1 MAKKML
7 IDATHPEETRVGI
20 VDENNKLSDYDFE
33 STLKKAL
40 KGNIYLAKVARVE
53 PSLQAA
59 FIDYGGDRHGF
70 LAFNEIHPDYFRI
83 PISDR
88 QNAEKTL
95 AETIEQEELKRQEE
109 QEKSA
114 IENPSSEISTFGGEL
129 DVEEEM
135 ETNFDQNTPSLHR
148 LYKIQEVIKK
158 NQVILVQV
166 TKEERGG
173 KGAALTTYISMAGRY
188 CVLMPNSPNSGG
200 ISRKIASSKDRKRL
214 REILDSLN
222 TPEGMGLI
230 IRTAGMERSKV
241 EIKRDA
247 EYLMRTW
254 NEIRKV
260 TLDSIAPCLIYQEDE
275 IIKRAIRDLYS
286 KDVDQIL
293 VQGEE
298 GYKVAK
304 NFMKTL
310 MPSHGKRVQLYK
322 DDESP
327 LFFSH
332 RIERQIDEMHMPMVR
347 LPSGGSI
354 VIHPTEALVSI
365 DINSGRSTKER
376 HIEETAFKTNLE
388 AADEIYRQVR
398 LRDLAGLIVID
409 FIDMDNAKN
418 TAAVEKRIRDIF
430 RMDRARVQIGKIS
443 AFGLLEISRQR
454 LKASILETAFTP
466 CAHCAATGY
475 IRSVESTA
483 LMILRVLEEEGYSRK
498 AKRIL
503 IKLPHSV
510 AFYILNQKR
519 KQIADIENRHAM
531 AIELD
536 GDESMHPPQYNIV
549 RLEMLPEAIQDKP
562 TQQTDNHH
570 RQNDTPHRQNEAHHR
585 QTGLQKSNTINNAA
599 RSQQKTSGD
608 NTQEA
613 STHSPQQ
620 HQKNEVSGSGSSS
633 GRRRRRRRSGSS
645 RHNEQGQVQAQAQTQ
660 THGVASEFSEDAQ
673 LQKKYDQSLQTA
685 AEKEAN
691 FLRTVKH
698 SDNPEASDQSRG
710 DINGGPGSA
719 GRNRRRRNRNRNR
732 KRTNNPNFQPGQNLQ
747 NVSDAEAHQPVIM
760 QERSDNPEPANS
772 REERAPTARPRRH
785 NPKPRI
791 NESVTESAGASSST
805 PKAPIETESVQAKPK
820 RTAQT
825 KETAS
830 KEDAPKSTTR
840 KRSAPAAKAEADG
853 DSKATAPRKLR
864 TKKTESVSEGAPTT
878 EKKTRSR
885 KKEQPAE
892 E

>member
-1 MAKKML
+1 ML

-20 VDENNKLSDYDFE
+20 VDESNKLCDYDFE
-33 STLKKAL
+33 STLKKTL

-109 QEKSA
+109 QEKSSLDDQ
-114 IENPSSEISTFGGEL
+114 SSEISTFGGEL

-200 ISRKIASSKDRKRL
+200 ISRKIANSQDRKRL

-327 LFFSH
+327 LFFQH
-332 RIERQIDEMHMPMVR
+332 RIEKQIDEMHMPMVR

-376 HIEETAFKTNLE
+376 HIEETAFKTNIE

-430 RMDRARVQIGKIS
+430 RTDRARVQIGKIS

-466 CAHCAATGY
+466 CSHCAATGY

-483 LMILRVLEEEGYSRK
+483 LMILRVLEEEGYSKK

-503 IKLPHSV
+503 LKLPINV
-510 AFYILNQKR
+510 AFYMLNQKR
-519 KQIADIENRHAM
+519 KQIAEIENRHSLS
-531 AIELD
+531 IDLE
-536 GDESMHPPQYNIV
+536 GDASLSPPQYNVV
-549 RLEMLPEAIQDKP
+549 RLDLLPDAVQNKTTP
-562 TQQTDNHH
+562 
-570 RQNDTPHRQNEAHHR
+570 QNDAQHQRHNNMQKQSSYSSGPKVPHTA
-585 QTGLQKSNTINNAA
+585 NTDVA
-599 RSQQKTSGD
+599 
-608 NTQEA
+608 QEA
-613 STHSPQQ
+613 PVPATTPTPQQ
-620 HQKNEVSGSGSSS
+620 RNESSTGS
-633 GRRRRRRRSGSS
+633 GRRRRRRRGGN
-645 RHNEQGQVQAQAQTQ
+645 RNNTEQIQNVT
-660 THGVASEFSEDAQ
+660 SEFSENAQ

-685 AEKEAN
+685 AEKEVH
-691 FLRTVKH
+691 FLSTVKH
-698 SDNPEASDQSRG
+698 SDVSESSDQPRDG
-710 DINGGPGSA
+710 NNPA
-719 GRNRRRRNRNRNR
+719 HTGRNRRRRNRNRNR
-732 KRTNNPNFQPGQNLQ
+732 KRNNNPNFQYGSNNQGTPDTSPSPHAVTGIEKSE
-747 NVSDAEAHQPVIM
+747 VSESFSQS
-760 QERSDNPEPANS
+760 ESKTLENPRRHGPKRVRKPLNESSSTTPTITEPANEPS
-772 REERAPTARPRRH
+772 QAKTKRTTK
-785 NPKPRI
+785 NK
-791 NESVTESAGASSST
+791 ESG
-805 PKAPIETESVQAKPK
+805 ETESPKKPVAKPRKPSVAKTNDSETSKEVKPK
-820 RTAQT
+820 RTRA
-825 KETAS
+825 
-830 KEDAPKSTTR
+830 
-840 KRSAPAAKAEADG
+840 
-853 DSKATAPRKLR
+853 
-864 TKKTESVSEGAPTT
+864 KKTESGADAEVNP
-878 EKKTRSR
+878 EKKVRSR
-885 KKEQPAE
+885 KKEKTE
-892 E
+892 EE

>member
-109 QEKSA
+109 QQKSTS
-114 IENPSSEISTFGGEL
+114 EDPSSEISTFGGEL

-327 LFFSH
+327 LFFKH

-430 RMDRARVQIGKIS
+430 RTDRARVQIGKIS

-503 IKLPHSV
+503 IKLPPSV

-549 RLEMLPEAIQDKP
+549 RLEMLPDATQDKT
-562 TQQTDNHH
+562 TQQNDTHH
-570 RQNDTPHRQNEAHHR
+570 RQNDAHHR
-585 QTGLQKSNTINNAA
+585 QNGLQKSNNGNNGA
-599 RSQQKTSGD
+599 RPQPSGD
-608 NTQEA
+608 KTQEA
-613 STHSPQQ
+613 SVHSPQQ
-620 HQKNEVSGSGSSS
+620 HQKNEGSSS
-633 GRRRRRRRSGSS
+633 GRRRRRRRSGSN
-645 RHNEQGQVQAQAQTQ
+645 RHNEQQAHGQVQTQAQDVT
-660 THGVASEFSEDAQ
+660 AEFSEDAQ

-691 FLRTVKH
+691 FLRNVKH
-698 SDNPEASDQSRG
+698 SDHSETSDQPRG
-710 DINGGPGSA
+710 DSNGGPGSA
-719 GRNRRRRNRNRNR
+719 GRNRRRRNLNRNL
-732 KRTNNPNFQPGQNLQ
+732 KRNNNPKYQTGQYFQ
-747 NVSDAEAHQPVIM
+747 NVSDTQEHQPVTM
-760 QERSDNPEPANS
+760 QERSNNPEPANS
-772 REERAPTARPRRH
+772 REERAATARPRRH
-785 NPKPRI
+785 NPKPRV
-791 NESVTESAGASSST
+791 SESAGESPST
-805 PKAPIETESVQAKPK
+805 PKAPAGIESVGTESAKPKPK
-820 RTAQT
+820 RTAKP
-825 KETAS
+825 KEAVE
-830 KEDAPKSTTR
+830 KEGAPKSSAKQKSTSSTKSESGDDSKPTTTR
-840 KRSAPAAKAEADG
+840 KPRAKKIESASDGAAK
-853 DSKATAPRKLR
+853 
-864 TKKTESVSEGAPTT
+864 T

-885 KKEQPAE
+885 KKEQPAGE
-892 E
+892 